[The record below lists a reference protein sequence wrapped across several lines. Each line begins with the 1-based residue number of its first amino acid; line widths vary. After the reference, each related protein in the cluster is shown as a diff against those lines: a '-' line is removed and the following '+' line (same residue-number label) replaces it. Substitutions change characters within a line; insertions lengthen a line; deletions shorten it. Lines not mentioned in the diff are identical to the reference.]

1 VAKRRQVSNLMGL
14 AVLSAVAFRQ
24 MHPYEM
30 ATTLRGWGKDRD
42 LRIKWGSLYTVVR
55 NLTKHGLIAEV
66 ESTRAGRRPER
77 TVYRITDA
85 GRAELVDW
93 TRELLSEAEPEYSR
107 FRAGLSV
114 MAVIPP
120 DDVVALLRERLV
132 AVEREI
138 EEARATLELH
148 TPRVPRLFLIELEY
162 DMAMLAAEA
171 GWMRSLIEEVSGG
184 TLPGLDDWR
193 RAHETGEISADMVEL
208 AESSVEQFG
217 QPDGTTRTE
226 GTR

>member
-1 VAKRRQVSNLMGL
+1 MAKRRKVSNLMGL

-30 ATTLRGWGKDRD
+30 ARTLRGWGKERD
-42 LRIKWGSLYTVVR
+42 LQIKWGSLYTVVR
-55 NLTKHGLIAEV
+55 NLTKHGLLAEV

-93 TRELLSEAEPEYSR
+93 ARELLSEAEPEYSR

-120 DDVVALLRERLV
+120 DDVVALLHQRLL
-132 AVEREI
+132 AVEREVSAAR
-138 EEARATLELH
+138 EAVELH
-148 TPRVPRLFLIELEY
+148 SPRVPRLFLIELEY
-162 DMAMLAAEA
+162 DLAMLAAEA
-171 GWMRSLIEEVSGG
+171 GWMRSLIDEIAGG
-184 TLPGLDDWR
+184 TLPGLGDWR
-193 RAHETGEISADMVEL
+193 HAHETGQISAEMVEL
-208 AESSVEQFG
+208 AESSVDLFG
-217 QPDGTTRTE
+217 GDKNGGKNDE
-226 GTR
+226 N